1 MSVCV
6 YDFACV
12 SLVCVFVRFNAR
24 NLIAYCEIIGERE
37 RKREREGE
45 RERERNRQTER
56 NKRQLTYNIRFTDE
70 GSP

>member
-37 RKREREGE
+37 RKRERE
-45 RERERNRQTER
+45 RERETDRQREISV
-56 NKRQLTYNIRFTDE
+56 N
-70 GSP
+70 